1 MDFLLSEEQTLLKNS
16 VARFCADQAKAPADE
31 RRWAQMAGLGLLG
44 MAFAEAHGGLGAG
57 APEIMIVAEEMGRH
71 LLTDPYVP
79 AVAIAGRLIDAAGSA
94 AQKDTLLPAI
104 AEGRLVVVP
113 AFGEPDSRYDLARVA
128 TTAVADGGG
137 YVLGGR
143 KAVVLYGAAADRLV
157 VSARLS
163 GAVDAPDG
171 IALFLVDAGAPGV
184 RLRAYETLDG
194 RPAAE
199 VTLDRVRVGADAL
212 LGPAGGGAG
221 GGFGLLE
228 HAVDRGT
235 AAVCGEAVGAM
246 AALYDMTVEFLRT
259 RRQFGRPL
267 GAFQALQHRVVDMRT
282 ALELARSMAVAAAIA
297 ADLDDVAERR
307 RIVSAAKVQ
316 VDRSGRAIGAQA
328 VQLHG
333 AMGMTEEY
341 GAGRYVKRL
350 LVLSSL
356 YGDAGHHTDRYQA
369 ATGLAATGLA
379 A

>member
-1 MDFLLSEEQTLLKNS
+1 MDFLLSEDQTLLKNS

-44 MAFAEAHGGLGAG
+44 MTFDEDHGGMGAG
-57 APEIMIVAEEMGRH
+57 APEVMIVAEEMGRH
-71 LLTDPYVP
+71 LLTDPFVQ

-94 AQKDTLLPAI
+94 AQKDALLPAI

-113 AFGEPDSRYDLARVA
+113 AFGEPGSRYDLARVA
-128 TTAVADGGG
+128 ATATADGGG
-137 YVLGGR
+137 HVLNGR
-143 KAVVLYGAAADRLV
+143 KAVVLYGAAAHSLL
-157 VSARLS
+157 VSARVS

-171 IALFLVDAGAPGV
+171 IALFLVDARAPGLMV
-184 RLRAYETLDG
+184 RACETLDG

-212 LGPAGGGAG
+212 LGPPGGA
-221 GGFGLLE
+221 FGLLE
-228 HAVDRGT
+228 HAADRGV

-282 ALELARSMAVAAAIA
+282 ALELARSMAAAAAIA
-297 ADLDDVAERR
+297 ADLDDAGERR

-328 VQLHG
+328 IQLHG

-356 YGDAGHHTDRYQA
+356 YGDADHHTDRYQA
-369 ATGLAATGLA
+369 ATGLAA
-379 A
+379 